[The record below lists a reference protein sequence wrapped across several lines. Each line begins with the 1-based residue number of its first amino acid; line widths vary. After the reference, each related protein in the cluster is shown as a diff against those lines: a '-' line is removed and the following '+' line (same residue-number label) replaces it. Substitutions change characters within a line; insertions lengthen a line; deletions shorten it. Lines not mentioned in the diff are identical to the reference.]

1 MDICGV
7 KATVSIKKDDPVV
20 TVCGELLTPADANKA
35 LVNFQRV
42 LIPGQLLVDSHGD
55 INSRGGH
62 VPDGFTVKGYNV
74 RLDVNRP
81 TTPDCLIGY
90 ATRNI
95 KKDEFLFTPRG
106 RDYWRQ
112 RAAYEG
118 LEEAE
123 QAQCKQRYKIKAADI
138 VD

>member
-1 MDICGV
+1 M
-7 KATVSIKKDDPVV
+7 
-20 TVCGELLTPADANKA
+20 
-35 LVNFQRV
+35 
-42 LIPGQLLVDSHGD
+42 
-55 INSRGGH
+55 
-62 VPDGFTVKGYNV
+62 PDGFTVKGYNV

-95 KKDEFLFTPRG
+95 KKDEFLFAPRG

-112 RAAYEG
+112 QAAFEG